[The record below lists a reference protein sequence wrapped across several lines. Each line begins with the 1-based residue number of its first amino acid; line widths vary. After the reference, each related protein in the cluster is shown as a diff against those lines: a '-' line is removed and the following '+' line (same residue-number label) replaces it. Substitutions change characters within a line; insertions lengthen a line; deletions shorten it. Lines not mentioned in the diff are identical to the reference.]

1 MKYTEIELPK
11 NVIYNTVSA
20 ITLLY
25 TYAKK
30 NAPEQLQAYQKG
42 NCYVKVTCEGTL
54 IYTIDLTHKQLFKMT
69 QPYSGGQI
77 WIPSGKLGN
86 VLTIYE
92 DIRSRWVD
100 FYSYHNTWN
109 QFQYPVFQNAIK
121 TTIRKKAKKTGKATH
136 EFQLPLETVSEKV
149 EVSVPFKIPFPSTGN
164 RIRLNA
170 PHNNGVGWIGLR
182 KNNMIDLR
190 VEVDDYS
197 VKDRHVAGTSP
208 IPMTEENM
216 KKFVFMNMALFNE
229 CDKRGKN
236 PRSSKDLRQIANELF
251 GKNK

>member
-77 WIPSGKLGN
+77 WIPSPDTSGL
-86 VLTIYE
+86 
-92 DIRSRWVD
+92 W
-100 FYSYHNTWN
+100 
-109 QFQYPVFQNAIK
+109 
-121 TTIRKKAKKTGKATH
+121 H
-136 EFQLPLETVSEKV
+136 EGIQT
-149 EVSVPFKIPFPSTGN
+149 
-164 RIRLNA
+164 
-170 PHNNGVGWIGLR
+170 
-182 KNNMIDLR
+182 
-190 VEVDDYS
+190 
-197 VKDRHVAGTSP
+197 
-208 IPMTEENM
+208 
-216 KKFVFMNMALFNE
+216 
-229 CDKRGKN
+229 
-236 PRSSKDLRQIANELF
+236 
-251 GKNK
+251 